1 MHCFNLISSKKQHS
15 ALMVDIWIRKK
26 LQRFSVILSYCIN
39 MRHKKDLETKGLVS
53 GRCCSLIAAL
63 LLCKHSRYWV
73 TNYLPQTNRCLIWLQ
88 VFNCTVEIKHCTSLT
103 AAFGSREMCLQ
114 VLGQDIAFNTTSV
127 SHSCK
132 YKVLHFSSA
141 GQLLLYNRVKL
152 NIQLSVWMQT
162 ESHKQTGVT
171 CGKH

>member
-1 MHCFNLISSKKQHS
+1 
-15 ALMVDIWIRKK
+15 MVDWHLNQKKK
-26 LQRFSVILSYCIN
+26 LHGSSIILTYCIN
-39 MRHKKDLETKGLVS
+39 IRHKRDLDAKGLVS

-88 VFNCTVEIKHCTSLT
+88 VFNCSVEIKHCTSLT

-114 VLGQDIAFNTTSV
+114 VLGLHTAFNSTSV

-132 YKVLHFSSA
+132 YKVLYYSSA
-141 GQLLLYNRVKL
+141 GQLMLYNRGKL
-152 NIQLSVWMQT
+152 NIQLSVLMQT
-162 ESHKQTGVT
+162 ESHKLTGVT